1 VVGVAEPVDG
11 REATVSDHHSREE
24 QTEREILEEAATEQ
38 EDPLSSREALEEEL
52 MEEGR
57 SEEGEHIP

>member
-1 VVGVAEPVDG
+1 VAGGVDRGGA
-11 REATVSDHHSREE
+11 VSDHHSREE
-24 QTEREILEEAATEQ
+24 QTEREILEEAATEE

>member
-1 VVGVAEPVDG
+1 MPDHKD
-11 REATVSDHHSREE
+11 REAETEAEIAHQAAEE
-24 QTEREILEEAATEQ
+24 S

-57 SEEGEHIP
+57 SEEGEYIA

>member
-1 VVGVAEPVDG
+1 MSEHE
-11 REATVSDHHSREE
+11 RREE
-24 QTEREILEEAATEQ
+24 QTEREIREEVATEE

-57 SEEGEHIP
+57 SEDGEYIP